1 MVPFTV
7 SVLFPPFGTTRIGI
21 QRRAN
26 WRHLSLSTC
35 LARPSVPFSPLT
47 ASHDPHQF
55 NSEENIFATSL
66 PPSLSILFGGTRGE
80 TQGNWN
86 YRERRGEA
94 DDDID
99 MISSF
104 SRTGASEGARRRGKW
119 KKADPQAVAT
129 VAEDRMDASEEE
141 AIVEAFRKVLID
153 RNLLPPCHDDYHT
166 MLRFLKA
173 RGLNIEK
180 ATRMWSEMLQWRK
193 DFGADTILQDFVYDE
208 LEKVLQ
214 YYPHGFHGVDKD
226 GRPIYI
232 ERLGKVDPNK
242 LLSVTTVERFVR
254 YHVQGIEKVLTE
266 KYPACS
272 VAAKRHVDTM
282 TTVLDAQGVNWMSVG
297 KLARDVVLRIQKVDS
312 DNYPEILHKL
322 FIVNAGSGCRLLW
335 NTIKGIIDPR
345 TSAKIVVLGD
355 TYQNTL
361 LESIEMSQLP
371 AFLGG
376 SCTCSNEGGCLTS
389 NKGPWSDP
397 QIISSVQSERA
408 SSKVGG
414 NLLGEKKLNRQVA
427 MFKKG
432 TIQVKSD
439 TKDAVSPIQP
449 IPQPDMPTTP
459 AYENSTQITTDENM
473 PSNSPTS
480 QTKLCDQLGGGLVDD
495 STRGNSLSKLLMLV
509 IGAVGKF
516 ITKVLAVLY
525 LFFGLK
531 NDAID
536 LVKVKSSDHHGLDPT
551 NANSMNHL
559 ARHDVTE
566 SPVLPCL
573 ERLQMLE
580 ELVTELNEKPERVP
594 QEKDNMILDSLNHIQ
609 PIEHDLQKTNNVVQV
624 TSQKQ
629 VEMKD
634 SLQNLRGAA

>member
-1 MVPFTV
+1 M
-7 SVLFPPFGTTRIGI
+7 
-21 QRRAN
+21 
-26 WRHLSLSTC
+26 
-35 LARPSVPFSPLT
+35 
-47 ASHDPHQF
+47 
-55 NSEENIFATSL
+55 ENL
-66 PPSLSILFGGTRGE
+66 H
-80 TQGNWN
+80 
-86 YRERRGEA
+86 Y
-94 DDDID
+94 
-99 MISSF
+99 
-104 SRTGASEGARRRGKW
+104 RTGTYRASY
-119 KKADPQAVAT
+119 V
-129 VAEDRMDASEEE
+129 
-141 AIVEAFRKVLID
+141 I
-153 RNLLPPCHDDYHT
+153 
-166 MLRFLKA
+166 FLKA

-208 LEKVLQ
+208 LDKVLQ

-226 GRPIYI
+226 GRPVYI

-345 TSAKIVVLGD
+345 TSAKIV
-355 TYQNTL
+355 
-361 LESIEMSQLP
+361 
-371 AFLGG
+371 
-376 SCTCSNEGGCLTS
+376 
-389 NKGPWSDP
+389 
-397 QIISSVQSERA
+397 SVHSERT

-432 TIQVKSD
+432 TIQGKSD

-566 SPVLPCL
+566 VPVLPCL
-573 ERLQMLE
+573 ERLQRLE

-609 PIEHDLQKTNNVVQV
+609 PIEHDLQKTNNRMEQFSIFPADAVKFVY
-624 TSQKQ
+624 
-629 VEMKD
+629 
-634 SLQNLRGAA
+634 